1 MKDMQ
6 ESELQVLPGPPK
18 ALLKRRVL
26 EEFLRNPFLDDDLD
40 RLARRLGEPPADLL
54 EATAGL
60 CQARFLKTAARGGFM
75 LDMDLSAGNHSG
87 VAVDTDTLV
96 AVDTDTLVDDT
107 DSETWVADGPP
118 VGDDQDSTAAADPF
132 FQQLTDEERELANE
146 IGCRPVAAEQLLAD
160 VPVAASPN
168 VPCPSDP
175 IDLTSAFQDLQ
186 ADSDVP
192 LAQLLDAL
200 PYGVVAFQQDGGLE
214 TANRLAAKWLGVS
227 RRDLDGA
234 TFEMATGV
242 NPLPVATGGPSLAFS
257 LTSPH
262 PVEISVNACLLES
275 GPGVLVSVRD
285 VSLQEEVTRMQGLV
299 QEELFDQ
306 FRDEMVQPLETIDHF
321 LTDPDRRGLV
331 RARAAMEQINWF
343 LMQYYLREDA
353 SGSDTGQV
361 SLGL

>member
-1 MKDMQ
+1 MQ

-87 VAVDTDTLV
+87 V